1 MEGCGLDTL
10 SHRYKHRGA
19 RCESNALFV
28 AQKIWVNV
36 LKRTLPFN
44 TTFNTNLFIRY
55 LIIAFSASS
64 AIVDF
69 RVKELNPYNPGLDHV
84 RINNN

>member
-1 MEGCGLDTL
+1 MWVRHFI
-10 SHRYKHRGA
+10 SQVQAQRRA

-44 TTFNTNLFIRY
+44 TTFNINLFIRY

-69 RVKELNPYNPGLDHV
+69 RVKELNPYNPGLNHV